1 MLKILYTKF
10 NPGLIKGLR
19 RIFRLNCA
27 QICYNKAMYNPKF
40 TITNS
45 ILDKM
50 TQIAEIKSIVERSR
64 VLPKREIEL
73 RRQAVVRM
81 VHTSTSIE
89 GNDLAEFQVNKV
101 LSNEPV
107 KAEPKSIKEVKNYQ
121 DALLLIE
128 KIADAEKKFSVSDIL
143 AIQHEV
149 TKGILSPAKSG
160 HFRPSTVYIVNT
172 IQNIDRVM
180 YRPPSAK
187 KVSTAISD
195 LLDWLQKA
203 TKENLHPIIRAG
215 ILHLEFASIHP
226 FTDGNGRTT
235 RLLTQ
240 LHLMQNGW
248 DFRKILVLD
257 EYYNQDRLEYYN
269 ALQIEKTYRDR
280 IGKDLTSW
288 LEYFTEG
295 FLVEAMRVKADI
307 QATGLDKITT
317 QEEQIF
323 LDKDEVA
330 ITEFLTTVGRITSSD
345 VVDILKVAKRTAQL
359 KLKKLIEKG
368 LLQQKG
374 AGNSFYYEI
383 KV

>member
-1 MLKILYTKF
+1 MYT
-10 NPGLIKGLR
+10 
-19 RIFRLNCA
+19 
-27 QICYNKAMYNPKF
+27 PKF

-89 GNDLAEFQVNKV
+89 GNELAEFQVNKV

-107 KAEPKSIKEVKNYQ
+107 KAEPKSIKEIKNYQ
-121 DALLLIE
+121 DALRLVE
-128 KIADAEKKFSVSDIL
+128 KIAEEEKDFNATNIL
-143 AIQHEV
+143 AVQREI
-149 TKGILSPAKSG
+149 TKGILPSSKSG

-172 IQNIDRVM
+172 VHNIDKVM

-187 KVSTAISD
+187 KVPKAIFD
-195 LLDWLQKA
+195 LLTWLKKA
-203 TKENLHPIIRAG
+203 TKEDLHPIIRAG

-240 LHLMQNGW
+240 LHLMQSSW

-269 ALQIEKTYRDR
+269 ALQIEKTYRER
-280 IGKDLTSW
+280 IGKDITSW

-295 FLVEAMRVKADI
+295 FLVEALRVKADI

-317 QEEQIF
+317 EEEQIF
-323 LDKDEVA
+323 LDEDEVA
-330 ITEFLTTVGRITSSD
+330 IAEFLTTVGRITSSD
-345 VVDILKVAKRTAQL
+345 VMDILKIAKRTAQL
-359 KLKKLIEKG
+359 KLKNLVEKG
-368 LLQQKG
+368 LLKRH
-374 AGNSFYYEI
+374 GNTTAIYYTLSQE
-383 KV
+383 VARELR

>member
-1 MLKILYTKF
+1 
-10 NPGLIKGLR
+10 
-19 RIFRLNCA
+19 
-27 QICYNKAMYNPKF
+27 MYNPKF

-45 ILDKM
+45 ILDRM

-73 RRQAVVRM
+73 RRQAVIRM

-107 KAEPKSIKEVKNYQ
+107 RAEPKSIKEVKNYK

-128 KIADAEKKFSVSDIL
+128 KIAEEEKSFKVSDIL

-149 TKGILSPAKSG
+149 TKGILPSNKSG

-172 IQNIDRVM
+172 IKNIDKVM

-187 KVSTAISD
+187 KVPVAIFD
-195 LLDWLQKA
+195 LLNWLQKA
-203 TKENLHPIIRAG
+203 TKEGLHPIIRAG

-240 LHLMQNGW
+240 LHLMQNDW
-248 DFRKILVLD
+248 DLRKILVLD

-269 ALQIEKTYRDR
+269 ALQIEKTYRER
-280 IGKDLTSW
+280 VGKDITSW

-295 FLVEAMRVKADI
+295 FLVEAMRVKMDI
-307 QATGLDKITT
+307 QSTGLDKITS

-330 ITEFLTTVGRITSSD
+330 IAEFLTTVGRVTSSD

-359 KLKKLIEKG
+359 KLKKLTEKG
-368 LLQQKG
+368 LLIQKG
-374 AGNSFYYEI
+374 GGNTFYYEL
-383 KV
+383 KP

>member
-1 MLKILYTKF
+1 MYT
-10 NPGLIKGLR
+10 
-19 RIFRLNCA
+19 
-27 QICYNKAMYNPKF
+27 PKF

-64 VLPKREIEL
+64 VLPKRELQL
-73 RRQAVVRM
+73 RRQAIVRM

-89 GNDLAEFQVNKV
+89 GNELAEFQVNKV

-107 KAEPKSIKEVKNYQ
+107 KAEPKSIKEVKNYK
-121 DALLLIE
+121 DALRLVDKIVAEE
-128 KIADAEKKFSVSDIL
+128 KDFNASDIL
-143 AIQHEV
+143 AIQREV
-149 TKGILSPAKSG
+149 TKGILPPDKSG

-172 IQNIDRVM
+172 VHNIDKVM

-187 KVSTAISD
+187 KVPIAIFD
-195 LLDWLQKA
+195 LLNWLKKA
-203 TKENLHPIIRAG
+203 AKEELHPIIRAG

-240 LHLMQNGW
+240 LHLMQSGW

-269 ALQIEKTYRDR
+269 ALQIEKTYRER
-280 IGKDLTSW
+280 IGKNITSW

-295 FLVEAMRVKADI
+295 FLVEALRVKMEI

-317 QEEQIF
+317 EEEQIF

-330 ITEFLTTVGRITSSD
+330 IAEFLTTVGRITSSD
-345 VVDILKVAKRTAQL
+345 VMDILKIAKRTAQL
-359 KLKKLIEKG
+359 KLKNLVEKG
-368 LLQQKG
+368 LLKRHG
-374 AGNSFYYEI
+374 STTAIYYTLR
-383 KV
+383 K